1 MVGLDTADAP
11 KTISFGI
18 ACPARQCYGHDARDL
33 IPLCAARD
41 DRAAVRSDHQ
51 PVLVARETSAAPL
64 HRPCG
69 HQGRGLLVHESD
81 GMAREFGPYGI
92 TVNPIAP
99 AAIETDMSRD
109 VMMTSSPAAAIQ
121 VPRLRLL
128 LAFGERGRPHGCFG
142 RNRVPLAAGL
152 EDEEPADA
160 QLRLAH
166 GEQPPFPP
174 RLVLDGHLDHRGLP
188 GLHRC
193 RICRKLLTLWMRF

>member
-1 MVGLDTADAP
+1 MRLPRAARRAP
-11 KTISFGI
+11 VEWPHRGP
-18 ACPARQCYGHDARDL
+18 ACP
-33 IPLCAARD
+33 
-41 DRAAVRSDHQ
+41 DRR
-51 PVLVARETSAAPL
+51 
-64 HRPCG
+64 
-69 HQGRGLLVHESD
+69 QGRRQQLCSTSSSGS

-99 AAIETDMSRD
+99 GAIETDMSRD
-109 VMMTSSPAAAIQ
+109 VMMTPSPAAAIR

-142 RNRVPLAAGL
+142 RNHVPLAAGL

-188 GLHRC
+188 GLHHC
-193 RICRKLLTLWMRF
+193 RICRKLLALFEH